1 LTIVGGSATAVS
13 DNGRRVAGDVM
24 MVVCGGESER
34 RDEEEARGKNS
45 ACVYFVLADMF
56 CHTNTQCY
64 FLYIKK
70 KIN

>member
-1 LTIVGGSATAVS
+1 
-13 DNGRRVAGDVM
+13 VAGDVM

-70 KIN
+70 KLIENLVWLKPHTAST